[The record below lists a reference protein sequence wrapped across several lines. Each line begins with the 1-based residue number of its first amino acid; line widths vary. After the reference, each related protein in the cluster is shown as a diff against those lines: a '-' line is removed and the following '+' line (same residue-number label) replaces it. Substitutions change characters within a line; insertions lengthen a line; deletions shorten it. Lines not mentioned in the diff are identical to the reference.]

1 MKIQQFGSL
10 MVAAAAIAI
19 LTPHPARA
27 DTIALNSNR
36 LSDPIIRSGV
46 SGGSNSSDCGFVSG
60 SPNHR
65 LTITQDFG
73 SLQVQVQ
80 GGDGLTLKVSG
91 PNGAFCIPVAN
102 GVAQMPGY
110 WPKGTYDIFV
120 GDRANTQRNYQLLI
134 STN

>member
-10 MVAAAAIAI
+10 MVAAAAIAV
-19 LTPHPARA
+19 LTPHPVRA
-27 DTIALNSNR
+27 DTIALNSN
-36 LSDPIIRSGV
+36 LSAPIVRSGV
-46 SGGSNSSDCGFVSG
+46 SGGSNSSDCGFVPSG
-60 SPNHR
+60 PNHR
-65 LTITQDFG
+65 LTISQDFG

-91 PNGAFCIPVAN
+91 PSGAFCIPVAN

-110 WPKGTYDIFV
+110 WPAGTYDIFV
-120 GDRANTQRNYQLLI
+120 GDRANTQRNYQLVI

>member
-10 MVAAAAIAI
+10 MAMAAAIAV
-19 LTPHPARA
+19 LTPHPAHA
-27 DTIALNSNR
+27 DTIALNAN
-36 LSDPIIRSGV
+36 LSAPITRSGV
-46 SGGSNSSDCGFVSG
+46 SGGSNGSDCGFVPS

-65 LTITQDFG
+65 LSIAQDFG

-110 WPKGTYDIFV
+110 WPAGTYDIFV
-120 GDRANTQRNYQLLI
+120 GDRANTQRNYQLVI